1 MMLSHG
7 RKELKI
13 KNEKLKKIGKL
24 FLALF
29 TMHYALFT
37 LLQAAGVK
45 ATVDTVEVV
54 KGNPVTLYIKATGGS
69 AAFPRISRVGTAP
82 VTGTST
88 SNSRNIS
95 MVNGSVKSEVSTT
108 KIVQFVPE
116 HDMTIPSY
124 TVNISGKTYKTDPI
138 EIKVVTSNAPTT
150 QGNALFTL
158 QMHTNKTKV
167 RVGESFMVTVYF
179 SLRNDV
185 KLSQEVQY
193 TQPDLSDFIVVKDA
207 DKKAYIKGNYQVQEV
222 RYIVTAQKEGN
233 FTIAPASAKVGV
245 PDRSRRDIFG
255 ITFGTKWYQTT
266 SNALQI
272 EVLPQTKDT
281 DLIGD
286 FKVTSNIDAQEVKAN
301 KPVNLT
307 VKIEGKG
314 NLENFEFPKYE
325 IDGVTVYSDDA
336 KVDTKVVNNELY
348 STYIKSFA
356 FISDTDFHIPE
367 RTFSMLDT
375 KTDRVKSLTVPA
387 YDVKVKNSSVGHS
400 ATAATLSKN
409 GIVQTKL
416 PQTVTPKEVVVEKK
430 VEVKKVAWWMLLLA
444 FIAGVLAMYLVRFIP
459 AKKPKP
465 YKESE
470 ALKILYGHM
479 SEDAKVE
486 EMVRKL
492 YAKKSGDKHVQIDK
506 KELKEMVERFR

>member
-1 MMLSHG
+1 M
-7 RKELKI
+7 
-13 KNEKLKKIGKL
+13 KKI
-24 FLALF
+24 LF
-29 TMHYALFT
+29 TLLVIHYSLFT

-54 KGNPVTLYIKATGGS
+54 KGNPVTLRIKATGGS
-69 AAFPRISRVGTAP
+69 AAFPRILMVDTAP

-88 SNSRNIS
+88 SSSRNLS
-95 MVNGSVKSEVSTT
+95 MANGSVTSEVSTT
-108 KIVQFVPE
+108 KIIQFVPE

-124 TVNISGKTYKTDPI
+124 TVNISGKKYKTDPI
-138 EIKVVTSNAPTT
+138 DIKVVKSNAPMT

-158 QMHTNKTKV
+158 KMQANKTKV

-179 SLRNDV
+179 SLRRDV

-193 TQPDLSDFIVVKDA
+193 TQPDLSDFVVA
-207 DKKAYIKGNYQVQEV
+207 EGGEQKAYIKGNYQVQEV
-222 RYIVTAQKEGN
+222 RYIVTGQKEGN
-233 FTIAPASAKVGV
+233 FTIAPAHAKVGI

-255 ITFGTKWYQTT
+255 MTFGTKWYQTA
-266 SNALQI
+266 SNPLQV
-272 EVLPQTKDT
+272 EVLPQTKDA
-281 DLIGD
+281 DLIGN

-325 IDGVTVYSDDA
+325 IDGVTVYSDEA

-348 STYIKSFA
+348 SIYTKSFA
-356 FISDTDFHIPE
+356 FISDADFHIPE

-375 KTDRVKSLTVPA
+375 KTDTVIPLTVPA
-387 YDVKVKNSSVGHS
+387 YDVKVKNSAVHTTTT
-400 ATAATLSKN
+400 ATTPKN
-409 GIVQTKL
+409 GMVQTKL
-416 PQTVTPKEVVVEKK
+416 AQTVTPKEVVVEKK
-430 VEVKKVAWWMLLLA
+430 VEVKTVAWWMLALA
-444 FIAGVLAMYLVRFIP
+444 FLAGVVAMYLVRFIP
-459 AKKPKP
+459 AKKQKP

-479 SEDAKVE
+479 SEDPKVE

-492 YAKKSGDKHVQIDK
+492 YAKKNGDKSVQIDK